1 MRSRIVIDLLH
12 AHRLCISYERFL
24 RLALDLS
31 KVTLNLFEDKKELL
45 PGNLRTSF
53 FTIGTKDNVDSVME
67 LVCHYYISFCCE
79 PERGEI
85 L

>member
-12 AHRLCISYERFL
+12 AHRLGISYERFL

-31 KVTLNLFEDKKELL
+31 KVTFNLFEDKKELL
-45 PGNLRTSF
+45 PGNLRTSL

-79 PERGEI
+79 P
-85 L
+85 